1 MTFGMLGVAAIT
13 GVTYALTAGFD
24 SADADSVLEDS
35 ESKEALTS
43 FERFAA
49 EHFLTDF
56 ESKRSFDNVKN
67 SKFSRDKKNRKSRR
81 KRRNA
86 QNRVKS
92 SKFYQPSENYFM
104 YRTSRTL

>member
-24 SADADSVLEDS
+24 SGDADPELEDAD
-35 ESKEALTS
+35 SKEALTS

-56 ESKRSFDNVKN
+56 ESKRSFDIIKN
-67 SKFSRDKKNRKSRR
+67 SKISRDKKSSKSRR

-86 QNRVKS
+86 QNRIKS